1 MRFNRF
7 CITLLAGLCALAG
20 PAQAAF
26 PERTVRIVVP
36 YAAGGFTDV
45 LARVLAQRLG
55 ERLGQSVI
63 VENKPGASTML
74 GADLVAKA
82 PADGHTV
89 LMATTSTLS
98 TNPLLF
104 RKMPFKASD
113 FAPVALAG
121 LTPFV
126 LVAHPSLPAND
137 VRSLVALA
145 KAQPGKFDFAM
156 LGPGSSTH
164 LVDEMF
170 RSAAQVDIRDVP
182 YKGSGPASADL
193 LAGHVLLNF
202 DAVATALPRIRAGQL
217 KGIGI
222 TSEERSPLAPQLPTF
237 KESGLPQMVAYSWYG
252 LLAPAATPAAVIEQ
266 LNRAANEV
274 LNLPDVQQQLAAQ
287 GGSAPTLSA
296 RQFGELIEAH
306 TRTWEKIIRPLNL
319 QLD

>member
-20 PAQAAF
+20 PTRAAF